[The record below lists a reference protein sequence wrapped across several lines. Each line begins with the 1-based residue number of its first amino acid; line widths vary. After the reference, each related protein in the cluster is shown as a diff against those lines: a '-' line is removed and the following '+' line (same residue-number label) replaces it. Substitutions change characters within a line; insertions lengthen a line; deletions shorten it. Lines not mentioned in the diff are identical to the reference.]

1 LQEVKKSVL
10 VGYSASQM
18 FDLVDTVEYYPE
30 FLPWCSGTKVLVRDA
45 GRTRATINID
55 YYGVK
60 QRFTTENAKVPP
72 VEMTIKLVEGPFR
85 ALDGSWRFREL
96 SEQACKIDFTLR
108 YEFSSRI
115 LEKLVGPVFGYI
127 ANTLVEAFVQRAER
141 VYGTG

>member
-1 LQEVKKSVL
+1 MKKSVL

-18 FDLVDTVEYYPE
+18 FDLVDAVEHYPE
-30 FLPWCSGTKVLVRDA
+30 FLPWCSGTNVLVRDA

-60 QRFTTENAKVPP
+60 QRLTTENAKVPP

-96 SEQACKIDFTLR
+96 NEQACKIDFTLH
-108 YEFSSRI
+108 YEFSSRV

-127 ANTLVEAFVQRAER
+127 ANTLVEAFIQRAER
-141 VYGTG
+141 VYGTA